1 MQSGLWG
8 TPVDTTL
15 FNIQT
20 DWAQLYQSAKVQA
33 LLGITFDG
41 MQTLPQELRPKR
53 ELYLK
58 WCNAL
63 LQIEENNH
71 ILNQEIAKVYTLYR
85 ANQIEP
91 VLLKGQG
98 VAQNYRNPL
107 HRQCGDIDFYI
118 TTSVARKNQA
128 SDA

>member
-1 MQSGLWG
+1 MTPIQKQFFALVQSGLWG

-63 LQIEENNH
+63 LQIEENNCQGIH
-71 ILNQEIAKVYTLYR
+71 ALSCQSDRARFAERTRSGTKLPKSIAQTMR
-85 ANQIEP
+85 
-91 VLLKGQG
+91 
-98 VAQNYRNPL
+98 R
-107 HRQCGDIDFYI
+107 H
-118 TTSVARKNQA
+118 
-128 SDA
+128 

>member
-1 MQSGLWG
+1 MCIRDRWG

-53 ELYLK
+53 EDVYKRQPIHRL
-58 WCNAL
+58 
-63 LQIEENNH
+63 
-71 ILNQEIAKVYTLYR
+71 ILFLGNSILS
-85 ANQIEP
+85 
-91 VLLKGQG
+91 LFS
-98 VAQNYRNPL
+98 PL
-107 HRQCGDIDFYI
+107 TYY
-118 TTSVARKNQA
+118 
-128 SDA
+128 

>member
-1 MQSGLWG
+1 MTPIQKQFFALVQSGLWG
-8 TPVDTTL
+8 TPIDTTL

-91 VLLKGQG
+91 RFAERTRGGAELPESI
-98 VAQNYRNPL
+98 AQTMRR
-107 HRQCGDIDFYI
+107 H
-118 TTSVARKNQA
+118 
-128 SDA
+128 

>member
-1 MQSGLWG
+1 MTPIQKQFFALVQSGLWG

-71 ILNQEIAKVYTLYR
+71 ILNQEIAKV
-85 ANQIEP
+85 I
-91 VLLKGQG
+91 
-98 VAQNYRNPL
+98 
-107 HRQCGDIDFYI
+107 YI
-118 TTSVARKNQA
+118 
-128 SDA
+128 

>member
-1 MQSGLWG
+1 MGG

-98 VAQNYRNPL
+98 VAQNWPESIAQTMRR
-107 HRQCGDIDFYI
+107 H
-118 TTSVARKNQA
+118 
-128 SDA
+128 

>member
-1 MQSGLWG
+1 MTPIQKQFFALVQSGLWG

-91 VLLKGQG
+91 VLLKGQ
-98 VAQNYRNPL
+98 
-107 HRQCGDIDFYI
+107 
-118 TTSVARKNQA
+118 
-128 SDA
+128 